1 MSLKTTSSLSPT
13 NNNIGNPIKPKT
25 VKPSIPKTVTT
36 TIKKNETPMSD
47 EHFSLMKAAKQ
58 AGLPTNEQKKFAD
71 ANADGKMSWTK
82 GNDPTPNDDA
92 TVKADDYK
100 KLVGTKSSY
109 KLGEQ
114 ETANLKQQVK
124 EYVAKGGKLYSN
136 QEVINNPNQAIAGK
150 NGIATPNANT
160 PNVGETSSIIPL
172 GNEPK
177 TRFSVLLNNDGKPIT
192 NERILTQFVQDRY
205 QGGNLWGENYNQIA
219 NMSIAQGAK
228 ADNVNIKGNVG
239 NKTAVYFDVSVKD
252 QVKINENYK
261 IVQSQVNEVEKIKA
275 EIDRNNPVSQ
285 FILGAVD
292 GVKDNLVGTATMI
305 AHPLETLG
313 AIKDVVVALG
323 SLTADDVSNITK
335 AVKSKI
341 KDTFT
346 TRDGINSIPYGAGY
360 AVGMIATDIV
370 IGKGVG
376 IALEAVKE
384 IPAIKN
390 LLTKLG
396 DLKSLATAK
405 VAEKFSD
412 EAASLA
418 GERARKALAT
428 TVYSGIPVDVLADM
442 AVVAGNKISK
452 GAVKFGEFST
462 QMVEKFGEKVK
473 PYIEK
478 LYREQMIELNLADK
492 IDEVGIKSTNI
503 NKLSKA
509 GVYTEKIK
517 WGIQEIEVRP
527 DGKGFWGKRT
537 PQNNPRVDA
546 FERKINPNNESYYVK
561 SPKGGYIQ
569 FENISQSALQDGKL
583 VMQAYKSI
591 YKVYDK
597 PEFLR
602 KKILDEATRQV
613 EGAKFNGLKVE
624 WLVSDKETVTQLT
637 KFFKEKGVDI
647 LVKYLPE

>member
-1 MSLKTTSSLSPT
+1 MSIKPTSSLLKFNT
-13 NNNIGNPIKPKT
+13 NKSIKPKT

-71 ANADGKMSWTK
+71 ANADGKMTWTK
-82 GNDPTPNDDA
+82 GNDPTPKDNSDI
-92 TVKADDYK
+92 KAADYK
-100 KLVGTKSSY
+100 KKVGQKSTY
-109 KLGEQ
+109 ALGKQ
-114 ETANLKQQVK
+114 DLANLKQQVK

-160 PNVGETSSIIPL
+160 PNVGEATGIIPL
-172 GNEPK
+172 GSEPK
-177 TRFSVLLNNDGKPIT
+177 TRFSVLLNNDGRPIT

-219 NMSIAQGAK
+219 NMSAAQGAK
-228 ADNVNIKGNVG
+228 ADNINDKGNVG
-239 NKTAVYFDVSVKD
+239 NKKVVYFEVSVKD
-252 QVKINENYK
+252 QVKIHENYK

-313 AIKDVVVALG
+313 AIKDVAVALG

-335 AVKSKI
+335 AVKGKI
-341 KDTFT
+341 KNTFT

-428 TVYSGIPVDVLADM
+428 QLYSGIPVDILADM

-473 PYIEK
+473 PHLEK
-478 LYREQMIELNLADK
+478 LYRNQMIELNLADK
-492 IDEVGIKSTNI
+492 IDEVGIKGAKKLNDTFIGKLRGENVTLTNVEVRQIQYTKRSRTEWKQLRNDFDSKVRSSFVKDISTDP
-503 NKLSKA
+503 NKLKELKKA
-509 GVYTEKIK
+509 GVTES
-517 WGIQEIEVRP
+517 EILE
-527 DGKGFWGKRT
+527 
-537 PQNNPRVDA
+537 
-546 FERKINPNNESYYVK
+546 
-561 SPKGGYIQ
+561 
-569 FENISQSALQDGKL
+569 
-583 VMQAYKSI
+583 
-591 YKVYDK
+591 
-597 PEFLR
+597 LR
-602 KKILDEATRQV
+602 KGKIPDRFQVHHKLPLDDGGTNSFDNLVLIVNEPFHKAITNEQVRLTRQMT
-613 EGAKFNGLKVE
+613 EGQTKN
-624 WLVSDKETVTQLT
+624 LT
-637 KFFKEKGVDI
+637 WVVPPSFVYPTK
-647 LVKYLPE
+647 P

>member
-1 MSLKTTSSLSPT
+1 MSIKPTSSLPQT
-13 NNNIGNPIKPKT
+13 NNNIGNTIKPKT
-25 VKPSIPKTVTT
+25 VKPKIPPVVIT

-71 ANADGKMSWTK
+71 ANADGKMTWTK
-82 GNDPTPNDDA
+82 KSDPTPNDDLD
-92 TVKADDYK
+92 VKADDYK

-136 QEVINNPNQAIAGK
+136 QEVLNNPNQAIAGK
-150 NGIATPNANT
+150 NGIATSNANT

-177 TRFSVLLNNDGKPIT
+177 TKFSVLLNNNGKPIT
-192 NERILTQFVQDRY
+192 NERVLTQFVQDRY

-252 QVKINENYK
+252 QIKINENYK

-313 AIKDVVVALG
+313 AIKDVAVALG
-323 SLTADDVSNITK
+323 SLTAEDVGKIAE
-335 AVKSKI
+335 AVKGKI

-376 IALEAVKE
+376 IVLEAVKE

-583 VMQAYKSI
+583 VMQADKSI

-597 PEFLR
+597 PEQGFPI
-602 KKILDEATRQV
+602 K
-613 EGAKFNGLKVE
+613 N
-624 WLVSDKETVTQLT
+624 
-637 KFFKEKGVDI
+637 
-647 LVKYLPE
+647 